1 MTDCSGQHPVPP
13 VTGRVIWE
21 RYSALGFS
29 RCSDMGT
36 GAFGPLGSK
45 ELLSALSPKH
55 FQTRRA
61 VCERNSS
68 LLSRLDPGQ
77 DAGLRCP
84 LLVGV
89 WRSPSALPSSR
100 VTRVGTKVTR

>member
-45 ELLSALSPKH
+45 H
-55 FQTRRA
+55 FQTHRA